1 MQTGKGERVIK
12 TNVLVVGA
20 GAREHA
26 LAWKL
31 SQSPRAGEI
40 IVAPG
45 NAGTAS
51 VAMNMPVA
59 VNDFDGL
66 LKLIE
71 DHQIGLTVVGP
82 EDPLANGLADFLLE
96 RGHPVFGPVESG
108 ARIESS
114 KSWAK
119 EIMNAR
125 NVPTGAASTFD
136 TLDAAL
142 DFLYDAPLPLVI
154 KADGLAAG
162 KGVVICS
169 SREDAE
175 ETVRSMMG
183 DRSFGSA
190 GETVLIEE
198 FLTGME
204 ISLLVLTDGETAV
217 PLLPACDYKP
227 VGDGDSG
234 LNTGGMGAYTRPAL
248 ADSAFV
254 NQVMA
259 EIVQPVLDEMRRRG
273 VEYRGVLY
281 AGLIAT
287 SDGPKVIEFNCR
299 FGDPEIQ
306 VILPLLESDLLE
318 VCQAVASGKLGEL
331 PPLEWSPEESVGVV
345 VAAGGYPGSYR
356 SGDAIVGLDD
366 LPERGLVFH
375 AGTRFEAGATVTAGG
390 RVLTAVGRGP
400 TRKDAADLAYQTAA
414 AIHFDGAF
422 YRKDIAAR
430 EI

>member
-1 MQTGKGERVIK
+1 M
-12 TNVLVVGA
+12 LVVGS

-31 SQSPRAGEI
+31 SQSPQAGEI

-51 VAMNMPVA
+51 IATNVPVA
-59 VNDFDGL
+59 VGDFDGL
-66 LKLIE
+66 LRLIE

-82 EDPLANGLADFLLE
+82 EDPLANGLADLLLSH
-96 RGHPVFGPVESG
+96 GHPVFGPVGAG

-136 TLDAAL
+136 TLEAAL
-142 DFLYDAPLPLVI
+142 DFLYDSPLPLVI

-162 KGVVICS
+162 KGVVICN
-169 SREDAE
+169 SREEAE
-175 ETVRSMMG
+175 EAVRSMMG
-183 DRSFGSA
+183 SRAFGSA
-190 GETVLIEE
+190 GETVVIEE

-204 ISLLVLTDGETAV
+204 VSLLVLTDGETTI
-217 PLLPACDYKP
+217 PLIPACDYKP
-227 VGDGDSG
+227 VGEGNVG

-248 ADSAFV
+248 ADERFV
-254 NQVMA
+254 DQVLTG
-259 EIVQPVLDEMRRRG
+259 IVQPVLDEMRARG

-306 VILPLLESDLLE
+306 VILPLLESDLLAF
-318 VCQAVASGKLGEL
+318 CQAVASGTLAEL
-331 PPLEWSPEESVGVV
+331 PPLEWSPQESVGVV
-345 VAAGGYPGSYR
+345 MAAGGYPGSYR
-356 SGDAIVGLDD
+356 SGDPISGLDA
-366 LPERGLVFH
+366 LPEGGLVFH
-375 AGTRFEAGATVTAGG
+375 AGSRLEGDATLTAGG
-390 RVLTAVGRGP
+390 RVLTAVGRGA
-400 TRKDAADLAYQTAA
+400 TRREAADLAYKTAA
-414 AIHFDGAF
+414 AIHFDDAF
-422 YRKDIAAR
+422 YRHDIAAR
-430 EI
+430 EM

>member
-1 MQTGKGERVIK
+1 M
-12 TNVLVVGA
+12 LVVGS

-26 LAWKL
+26 LVWKL
-31 SQSPRAGEI
+31 SQSPNAGEI

-51 VAMNMPVA
+51 IATNVPVS
-59 VNDFDGL
+59 VRDFDGL
-66 LKLIE
+66 LRLIE
-71 DHQIGLTVVGP
+71 EHQIGLTVVGP
-82 EDPLANGLADFLLE
+82 EDPLANGLADLLLSH
-96 RGHPVFGPVESG
+96 GHPVFGPVSAG

-136 TLDAAL
+136 NLGTAL

-162 KGVVICS
+162 KGVVICTT
-169 SREDAE
+169 REEAE
-175 ETVRSMMG
+175 EAVRSMM
-183 DRSFGSA
+183 DSRAFGSA
-190 GETVLIEE
+190 GETVVIEE

-204 ISLLVLTDGETAV
+204 VSLLVLTDGETTV
-217 PLLPACDYKP
+217 PLIPACDYKP

-234 LNTGGMGAYTRPAL
+234 LNTGGMGAYTRPAIADAKFVEQVL
-248 ADSAFV
+248 AG
-254 NQVMA
+254 
-259 EIVQPVLDEMRRRG
+259 IVQPVLDEMRERG

-318 VCQAVASGKLGEL
+318 VCQAVASGTLSRL
-331 PPLEWSPEESVGVV
+331 APLEWSQQESVGVV
-345 VAAGGYPGSYR
+345 MAAGGYPGSYR
-356 SGDAIVGLDD
+356 SGDRIDGLEA
-366 LPERGLVFH
+366 LPEGGLVFH
-375 AGTRFEAGATVTAGG
+375 AGTRLEDDATVTAGG
-390 RVLTAVGRGP
+390 RVLTAVGRGT
-400 TRKDAADLAYQTAA
+400 TRREAADLAYQTAA
-414 AIHFDGAF
+414 AIHFDDAF
-422 YRKDIAAR
+422 FRHDIAAR
-430 EI
+430 EM